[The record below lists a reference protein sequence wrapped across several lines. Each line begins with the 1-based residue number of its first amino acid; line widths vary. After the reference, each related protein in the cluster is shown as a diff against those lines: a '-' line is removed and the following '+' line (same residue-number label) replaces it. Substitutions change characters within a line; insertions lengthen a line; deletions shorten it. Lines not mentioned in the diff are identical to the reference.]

1 MRGRRSARRTGGRR
15 KCVSSSSL
23 PDVKRP
29 TSTEASAAHRSKML
43 GDLCRQWCR
52 PAEPVASDDRRT
64 HSKHLDELQ
73 LLLNAKVFQNR
84 ADHMECELLFRER
97 IGVERRCV

>member
-1 MRGRRSARRTGGRR
+1 
-15 KCVSSSSL
+15 
-23 PDVKRP
+23 
-29 TSTEASAAHRSKML
+29 
-43 GDLCRQWCR
+43 
-52 PAEPVASDDRRT
+52 
-64 HSKHLDELQ
+64 